1 MSNYIL
7 CKCLKLNADCKS
19 KRNGMYGKKNGH
31 CLKTVGLFSEFLR
44 IFRKSNQISYKQ
56 ANITNNF

>member
-1 MSNYIL
+1 MLIVKVKEMA
-7 CKCLKLNADCKS
+7 CM
-19 KRNGMYGKKNGH
+19 GGKNGQ